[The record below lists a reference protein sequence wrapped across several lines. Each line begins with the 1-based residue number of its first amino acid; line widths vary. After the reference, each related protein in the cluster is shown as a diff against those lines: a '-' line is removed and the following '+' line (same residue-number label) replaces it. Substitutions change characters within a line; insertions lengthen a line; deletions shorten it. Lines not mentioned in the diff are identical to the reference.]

1 MTCAS
6 PSVAITQPAA
16 AYEALRAAILS
27 GRSNGQRG
35 LAILVHRGLA
45 AWIGEMKPEAPPPT
59 PLTTIHNQHNQ
70 PTHPAAVTPKP
81 NELTRVLA
89 GIILALTTGSAH
101 ART

>member
-6 PSVAITQPAA
+6 PSVATTQPAA
-16 AYEALRAAILS
+16 AYEALRAAIMS

-45 AWIGEMKPEAPPPT
+45 AWISEMKPEALLPT
-59 PLTTIHNQHNQ
+59 PPSTMHNRSA
-70 PTHPAAVTPKP
+70 HPAAVTPKP

>member
-45 AWIGEMKPEAPPPT
+45 AWIGEMKPEAPPLT
-59 PLTTIHNQHNQ
+59 PLTTIHNQ

>member
-1 MTCAS
+1 MTCTS
-6 PSVAITQPAA
+6 PSGAITQPAA

-45 AWIGEMKPEAPPPT
+45 AWIGEMKPESPLPT
-59 PLTTIHNQHNQ
+59 PLSTMHNQ
-70 PTHPAAVTPKP
+70 PTHPAVVTPKS

-89 GIILALTTGSAH
+89 DIILALTTGSAH